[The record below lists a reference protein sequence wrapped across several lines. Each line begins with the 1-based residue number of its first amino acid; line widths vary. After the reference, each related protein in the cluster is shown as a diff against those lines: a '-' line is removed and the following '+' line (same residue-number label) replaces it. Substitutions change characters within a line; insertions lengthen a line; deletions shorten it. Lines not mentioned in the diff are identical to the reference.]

1 MSVLNY
7 FKNTPGRPPIGR
19 HDLSNFF
26 PSNLQRGPW
35 KKKGACRPCDGRQGP
50 VAPLGRP
57 VGGPAHG
64 RGRGLSPPPR
74 ATGGLSP
81 PIGRPGYPPYIRS
94 NPPSLLISARKF
106 QQKSRK
112 KERGEK
118 KGSGEALSDSALV
131 ICRLVHLVYI
141 FFYLSTTHLSRSN
154 LSTGE

>member
-64 RGRGLSPPPR
+64 GGRGLSPPPR
-74 ATGGLSP
+74 ATGGACRPPRATGVSP
-81 PIGRPGYPPYIRS
+81 LYKIQPS
-94 NPPSLLISARKF
+94 PSLLIWARKF
-106 QQKSRK
+106 HQKSKKKRGVRRRK
-112 KERGEK
+112 AAKPCQ
-118 KGSGEALSDSALV
+118 
-131 ICRLVHLVYI
+131 IQHLW
-141 FFYLSTTHLSRSN
+141 
-154 LSTGE
+154 STGNFRINSLILYNN